1 MSKHA
6 PGRVAWGDLS
16 VNWVE
21 KWWRQPD
28 HFDWLSGY
36 LQTRGMATPMRRGL
50 AVVAASLAL
59 VPANAL
65 WGPASIDDRI
75 AVALA
80 VVAALAGLSLAVLW
94 LKRWPTRTES
104 MVFAAIGSATIAG
117 GCLWQAEPL
126 IGLMSCT
133 ALAVSGGYIA
143 FFHTA
148 RYMLVNFVLAMAVGA
163 WQAVRVAAEGELV
176 LALTGYFLVL
186 ELNVGVPFAIQ
197 VIVRSLGTDLLRSD
211 RDPLTGLLNRRAFTS
226 AVVGRL
232 VARSDKAYLAV
243 ALIDLDRFK
252 AINDVHG
259 HASGDAA
266 LVDVS
271 EALTAACAETA
282 LLCRMGGEEFLIADI
297 VAAAVPTEWAKGL
310 CAAVHSTPFRMTA
323 SVGTA
328 TVPLRDVRPEQADQT
343 FQRLVTEADAAMYAA
358 KRRGGN
364 QVQHAGETRA
374 AT

>member
-1 MSKHA
+1 M
-6 PGRVAWGDLS
+6 
-16 VNWVE
+16 NWVE

>member
-1 MSKHA
+1 MQ
-6 PGRVAWGDLS
+6 
-16 VNWVE
+16 WVE

-36 LQTRGMATPMRRGL
+36 LQTRGMAPVMRRGL

-59 VPANAL
+59 VPVNAL

-75 AVALA
+75 ALTFA
-80 VVAALAGLSLAVLW
+80 VIAALAGLSLAVLW

-104 MVFAAIGSATIAG
+104 ILFAGIGSATIAL
-117 GCLWQAEPL
+117 GCLWQSQPL

-148 RYMLVNFVLAMAVGA
+148 RYMLVNFLLAMTVGA
-163 WQAVRVAAEGELV
+163 WQAYRVAADGEPV

-211 RDPLTGLLNRRAFTS
+211 RDPLTGLLNRRAFTH

-232 VARSDKAYLAV
+232 VARADRAYLAV

-252 AINDVHG
+252 SINDVHG

-266 LVDVS
+266 LVDVA
-271 EALTAACAETA
+271 EALTTTCAETA

-297 VAAAVPTEWAKGL
+297 VTAAVPTQWAKGL
-310 CAAVHSTPFRMTA
+310 CAAVTSTPFRITA

-328 TVPLRDVRPEQADQT
+328 TVPLRDVRPEQADET
-343 FQRLVTEADAAMYAA
+343 FQRLITEADAAMYTA

-364 QVQHAGETRA
+364 QVQHAGVTRA

>member
-1 MSKHA
+1 ME
-6 PGRVAWGDLS
+6 
-16 VNWVE
+16 WVK

-36 LQTRGMATPMRRGL
+36 LQTRGMAAPMRRGL
-50 AVVAASLAL
+50 ALVAASLVL
-59 VPANAL
+59 VPVNAL
-65 WGPASIDDRI
+65 WGPASIDDRL
-75 AVALA
+75 AVGVA
-80 VVAALAGLSLAVLW
+80 VVAALAGFSLAALW
-94 LKRWPTRTES
+94 IRRWPTRTES
-104 MVFAAIGSATIAG
+104 MLFAAIGSATIAG
-117 GCLWQAEPL
+117 GCLWQAQPL

-148 RYMLVNFVLAMAVGA
+148 RYMLVNFVLAMTVGA
-163 WQAVRVAAEGELV
+163 VQAIRVAAEGEPV

-186 ELNVGVPFAIQ
+186 ELNIGVPFAIQ

-211 RDPLTGLLNRRAFTS
+211 RDPLTGLLNRRAFTN

-232 VARSDKAYLAV
+232 VARADRAYLAV

-252 AINDVHG
+252 AINDLHG

-266 LVDVS
+266 LVDVA
-271 EALTAACAETA
+271 EALTAACAESA
-282 LLCRMGGEEFLIADI
+282 LLCRMGGEEFLIAD
-297 VAAAVPTEWAKGL
+297 VVTAAVPTEWAQRL
-310 CAAVHSTPFRMTA
+310 CAAVTSTPFRVTA

-328 TVPLRDVRPEQADQT
+328 TVPLRDVKPDWAAET
-343 FQRLVTEADAAMYAA
+343 FQQLVTDADAAMYSA

-364 QVQHAGETRA
+364 QIQHAGDTRA
-374 AT
+374 VS

>member
-1 MSKHA
+1 MHWL
-6 PGRVAWGDLS
+6 R
-16 VNWVE
+16 
-21 KWWRQPD
+21 KWWEQPD

-36 LQTRGMATPMRRGL
+36 LQTRGMATALRRGL

-59 VPANAL
+59 VPVNAL
-65 WGPASIDDRI
+65 WGPASIDDRL
-75 AVALA
+75 AVGLA
-80 VVAALAGLSLAVLW
+80 VVASLAGLSLAVLW
-94 LKRWPTRTES
+94 LRRWPTRTES
-104 MVFAAIGSATIAG
+104 VLFAAIGSATIAG

-148 RYMLVNFVLAMAVGA
+148 RYMLMNFALAVVVGA
-163 WQAVRVAAEGELV
+163 WQAVRVAAEGEPV

-186 ELNVGVPFAIQ
+186 ELNIGVPFAIQ
-197 VIVRSLGTDLLRSD
+197 VVVRSLGTDLLRSD
-211 RDPLTGLLNRRAFTS
+211 RDPLTGLLNRRAFTH

-232 VARSDKAYLAV
+232 VAHADRAYLAV

-266 LVDVS
+266 LVDVA
-271 EALTAACAETA
+271 EALTAAVADTA
-282 LLCRMGGEEFLIADI
+282 LVCRMGGEEFLIADI
-297 VAAAVPTEWAKGL
+297 VQTAAPTDWARKL
-310 CAAVHSTPFRMTA
+310 CAAVTSTPFRLTA

-328 TVPLRDVRPEQADQT
+328 TVPLRDVRPDEADRT
-343 FQRLVTEADAAMYAA
+343 FHRLVTEADTAMYTA

-364 QVQHAGETRA
+364 QIQHAGDARTA
-374 AT
+374 S